1 MCGTYSAH
9 STRYMPKNDIFI
21 QFNTNALQASREVA
35 SLDEVL
41 NDIESRGRSLGSG
54 FRSNAANSI
63 QDLIRAI
70 NDAPLGQAADLEV
83 GNVVKPAKARISELL
98 DQIAS
103 DTVLQKIKS
112 IKDLDIDAVQG
123 ALNAPGSNL
132 TTLMKIRTALFE
144 GLDQAVS
151 EPTKQLIQQ
160 YLDAFDAQ
168 TTAIAYQNQGTESL
182 KDKLGQAK
190 IISSL
195 ESVRNRFQA
204 IGVSITNIGDLGG
217 VVSQLGTIDTGLA
230 QAVAD
235 YQAGAGNLT
244 LQESVEA
251 VRALANTG
259 LESLRNQIK
268 GFDTQIGTA
277 LSTRTGSVVDVLTN
291 LYNDRFGN
299 APVDPSSLSDL
310 TAFSRLRGKFKNPLL
325 SDLTGQL
332 SPSQIPALTAL
343 STARL
348 TGTPA
353 DVVSALQA
361 AELAINDRVS
371 GVRDQLTRLSR
382 LAQLS
387 GDTDF
392 QALVTQI
399 SQRIDQSENGLREFL
414 QKQETAVRSVGL
426 KRINELGNR
435 LQSEVSLAAGSLRVN
450 FTPEFQSQF
459 VNTLDDAVFRYAQQ
473 SADAFA
479 NTRFKSLGKRSLRQ
493 VDPTADPFTSALEGA
508 GFFSATTASARS
520 SSLEKAVNL
529 FEQTVSG
536 LGLSEVEFEAAV
548 KTFRSFAEKIQSQYK
563 IYEGIVDAG
572 LSVQSQRRRTQANL
586 ATQQGNYEQAR
597 QLLLDLGGLTTDRV
611 GTPGMPVTM
620 EGLRPQTPQD
630 MTPRGYS
637 DYLQNLEQN
646 ARLEE
651 INRSRQL
658 GPLQRFARFGNTL
671 LAAFGFL
678 QATIGE
684 VLMQFGQFI
693 DQANRLDKTVAT
705 VSALTGSFESLSSSL
720 SLASRQQQAFG
731 GTLEENL
738 QGLTSLIPITKRYN
752 VDLGQ
757 LDNIA
762 RRLAIIDPLQ
772 GFSGASIALKEF
784 FSGDITSLSR
794 RFEIDRKTLNSI
806 KAAGDQVA
814 QLKELD
820 RVLTELGISNEL
832 LAARTKTTAVEFDRF
847 GSGLSNTQAL
857 AGKYL
862 QNFIVDR
869 FDIGNVFNDFTR
881 ELVNLTELEQEAI
894 NRGAAVANIFEKAA
908 NGTITFAEGVA
919 QANEE
924 ITRLNE
930 VRSQFNEAPLVLLR
944 EEDKEVVNRLYELSK
959 GSGVPLTD
967 LLAGVDIV
975 GSLRSI
981 EDQRRYTRA
990 NNQDNALTDF
1000 LANILSLG
1008 LYEPQAYATDR
1019 RIKQLGAGT
1028 NLFPTMFRDNA
1039 PFDQNLLD
1047 EFIAFTSTLTGQPE
1061 GSLTYSGQIRENL
1074 QKASVSYIMALEA
1087 SSAQVST
1094 LSDVAFGNQARLLYE
1109 QTGIDYQDATA
1120 RLTQR
1125 VLEGELTQ
1133 EEANSILEEQIKLN
1147 KQLLEARKEGLTIEQ
1162 NAITQARAGLTT
1174 YAAGLD
1180 NSLTNQLNQITE
1192 RNAQVAQ
1199 STAAS
1204 LYMAA
1209 GGGAMRNFNNK
1220 AAEAIVINA
1229 EKTLGLNREQLY
1241 YLGQIQ
1247 KRESLITLERNKS
1260 VSAITAL
1267 NTRYRGLNVTL
1278 GETAQLAV
1286 GFSEGIN
1293 NIIGGNLL
1301 GQLSIKDQLKFYRSQ
1316 QSNPDVLNNQDA
1328 IFSNLGSVLGLL
1340 QQNSEKPVNLARQL
1354 ADEEKEALDRRNKI
1368 IEDAEK
1374 DRTRLIEEYE
1384 KRKLEILKDS
1394 ETSKRQSKVSFY
1406 EGLFGAD
1413 NLDQETLRDFSAR
1426 YEQVFAEAS
1435 GYRNIGE
1442 FEKATAVL
1450 EAGSSVLLQ
1459 QIKYENELAG
1469 ERERIQEIN
1478 TDIAEL
1484 KKEYAEAESADD
1496 RRSIQK
1502 KIDAALIQKKNAE
1515 ERIREI
1521 EGLKTL
1527 SADANAE
1534 VLKQARETR
1543 ESEKEDF
1550 EKSLEERNKALEESL
1565 AEADAAYAK
1574 SVKDRKDSFASS
1586 NKAQIVSF
1594 NDLVQLQVA
1603 GYSVLNAAR
1612 IAAEGGSQVAIT
1624 EALKGYSDAQSYFSK
1639 LGTEAGDEI
1648 AGALSRLQGL
1658 LPSINQTYNNSARQI
1673 AGLGDYLG
1681 LSNYN
1686 IPDFT
1691 PADITEL
1698 QVSSNKL
1705 QQTNNERLREN
1716 IDAITA
1722 NSRAVVEL
1730 NRRLGLYTSI
1740 QRPGN

>member
-1 MCGTYSAH
+1 
-9 STRYMPKNDIFI
+9 MPKNDIFI

-41 NDIESRGRSLGSG
+41 NDIESRGRGVGAG
-54 FRSNAANSI
+54 FRSNAASSI
-63 QDLIRAI
+63 QELISAI
-70 NDAPLGQAADLEV
+70 SQAPLGQAAELDI
-83 GNVVKPAKARISELL
+83 GNIIKPAKAQLL
-98 DQIAS
+98 SVVDNIMA
-103 DTVLQKIKS
+103 DTALKRFKS
-112 IKDLDIDAVQG
+112 IKDFDFGPVVSS
-123 ALNAPGSNL
+123 LNDPRASLEEVVNL
-132 TTLMKIRTALFE
+132 RSLLFE
-144 GLDQAVS
+144 NLGKSTSATS
-151 EPTKQLIQQ
+151 KKIIQQ
-160 YLDAFDAQ
+160 YLDAIDAQ
-168 TTAIAYQNQGTESL
+168 TSLISNQTEGSDTL

-204 IGVSITNIGDLGG
+204 IGVNITNIGDLGG

-235 YQAGAGNLT
+235 YQAGAQNLT
-244 LQESVEA
+244 LQEGVEA

-277 LSTRTGSVVDVLTN
+277 LSTRTGSVVDTLAN

-353 DVVSALQA
+353 DVVSALQV
-361 AELAINDRVS
+361 AEQAINDRVS
-371 GVRDQLTRLSR
+371 SVRDQLTRLSR

-399 SQRIDQSENGLREFL
+399 AQRIDQSETGLREFL

-426 KRINELGNR
+426 KRITELGNR
-435 LQSEVSLAAGSLRVN
+435 LQSEISLAAGSLRVN

-459 VNTLDDAVFRYAQQ
+459 VNTLDEAVFRYAQQ
-473 SADAFA
+473 SAEAFA
-479 NTRFKSLGKRSLRQ
+479 NTRFRSLGKRSLRQ
-493 VDPTADPFTSALEGA
+493 VDPTADPFTTALEGA

-520 SSLEKAVNL
+520 SSLEKAVNI

-548 KTFRSFAEKIQSQYK
+548 KTFRNFAEKIQSQYK
-563 IYEGIVDAG
+563 VYEGIVDAG

-586 ATQQGNYEQAR
+586 ATQRGNYEEAR
-597 QLLLDLGGLTTDRV
+597 QILMDLGNLTTDRV
-611 GTPGMPVTM
+611 GTPGAPVTM
-620 EGLRPQTPQD
+620 EGLRPQTPED

-684 VLMQFGQFI
+684 VLMQFGQLI

-720 SLASRQQQAFG
+720 SLAARQQQAFG

-806 KAAGDQVA
+806 KAAGNQAA

-869 FDIGNVFNDFTR
+869 FDIGNVFNDLTR

-894 NRGAAVANIFEKAA
+894 SRGAAVANIFEKAA
-908 NGTITFAEGVA
+908 NGTITFADGVA

-959 GSGVPLTD
+959 ASNAPLTD

-975 GSLRSI
+975 GSLRNI
-981 EDQRRYTRA
+981 EEQRRYARA

-1000 LANILSLG
+1000 LANVLSLG
-1008 LYEPQAYATDR
+1008 LYEPQSYASDR
-1019 RIKQLGAGT
+1019 RTNQLGAGT
-1028 NLFPTMFRDNA
+1028 SLFPTMFRDNA
-1039 PFDQNLLD
+1039 PFDQNAFD
-1047 EFIAFTSTLTGQPE
+1047 QFVAFTSTLTGRPE
-1061 GSLTYSGQIRENL
+1061 GGLTYSGQIRENL
-1074 QKASVSYIMALEA
+1074 QNASVSYITALEA
-1087 SSAQVST
+1087 SSAQVET
-1094 LSDVAFGNQARLLYE
+1094 LSDVAFGNQTRLLYE
-1109 QTGIDYQDATA
+1109 QTGINYQEATE
-1120 RLTQR
+1120 RLTR
-1125 VLEGELTQ
+1125 RILEGDLTQ

-1147 KQLLEARKEGLTIEQ
+1147 KQLLEARKQGLIVEQ
-1162 NAITQARAGLTT
+1162 DLITQARASLTS
-1174 YAAGLD
+1174 YATNLD
-1180 NSLTNQLNQITE
+1180 QSLTNQLNQITE
-1192 RNAQVAQ
+1192 REAQVAQ

-1209 GGGAMRNFNNK
+1209 GGGATRNFDNK
-1220 AAEAIVINA
+1220 AAEAVVVNS
-1229 EKTLGLNREQLY
+1229 EKILGLTREQLY
-1241 YLGQIQ
+1241 YLGRIQ
-1247 KRESLITLERNKS
+1247 KREALITLERNKS
-1260 VSAITAL
+1260 VSAISAL
-1267 NTRYRGLNVTL
+1267 TNRYRGLNVTL

-1293 NIIGGNLL
+1293 NLVSNNLL
-1301 GQLSIKDQLKFYRSQ
+1301 GQLSIEDQLKFYRNQ
-1316 QSNPDVLNNQDA
+1316 QTNPAILNNQEA
-1328 IFSNLGSVLGLL
+1328 VFSNLTSVLGLL
-1340 QQNSEKPVNLARQL
+1340 QQGVTKQVDIAKKAADDEK
-1354 ADEEKEALDRRNKI
+1354 DALERRNKI
-1368 IEDAEK
+1368 VEDAEK
-1374 DRTRLIEEYE
+1374 DKTKLIEEYE
-1384 KRKLEILKDS
+1384 KKKLELLKES
-1394 ETSKRQSKVSFY
+1394 EISKRESKVSFY

-1413 NLDQETLRDFSAR
+1413 NLNQETLRQYSAQ
-1426 YEQVFAEAS
+1426 YEQFFAEAS
-1435 GYRNIGE
+1435 GFRNMGQ
-1442 FEKATAVL
+1442 FEKAAAVL
-1450 EAGSSVLLQ
+1450 EAGSSLLLR
-1459 QIKYENELAG
+1459 QIKYEDELMG
-1469 ERERIQEIN
+1469 KREDIKAVDKE
-1478 TDIAEL
+1478 IAEL
-1484 KKEYAEAESADD
+1484 KEEYANAETAED
-1496 RRSIQK
+1496 RRSIQE
-1502 KIDAALIQKKNAE
+1502 KIDKALIQKKEAT

-1521 EGLKTL
+1521 EGLRKL
-1527 SADANAE
+1527 AKDADDEA
-1534 VLKQARETR
+1534 LKQARER
-1543 ESEKEDF
+1543 EETAKKEF
-1550 EKSLEERNKALEESL
+1550 EEGLAERNQALKDAL
-1565 AEADAAYAK
+1565 TEADEAYKQSA
-1574 SVKDRKDSFASS
+1574 KDRADQFSSS

-1612 IAAEGGSQVAIT
+1612 IAAQGGGQAAI
-1624 EALKGYSDAQSYFSK
+1624 EAALKGYRDTQAYFSS
-1639 LGTEAGDEI
+1639 LGTVAGDEI
-1648 AGALSRLQGL
+1648 SGALLRLQTI
-1658 LPSINQTYNNSARQI
+1658 LPSINQQYNNSARQI
-1673 AGLGDYLG
+1673 TGLGDYLG
-1681 LSNYN
+1681 LSGYN
-1686 IPDFT
+1686 IPDFN

-1698 QVSSNKL
+1698 QTTSNKL
-1705 QQTNNERLREN
+1705 QQTNNERLQKTV
-1716 IDAITA
+1716 DALGT
-1722 NSRAVVEL
+1722 NSAAINDL
-1730 NRRLGLYTSI
+1730 NRRMGYYFGTTN
-1740 QRPGN
+1740 P